1 MRRKGEFLGRLAIA
15 VASWAVVAFLV
26 VPLVVVIGVSV
37 TETEFLKFPPEGFT
51 LKWYT
56 ALLGDRSYLD
66 SFWLSA
72 ELAIASTAAALL
84 LGVPAALVIARKRFP
99 GAQAI
104 NAMFLSPLVLPNIVI
119 GVAVLQ
125 YASQMGFARG
135 FFALLIGHIVIVVP
149 YVMRTS
155 LASLAGLETS
165 YEEAAQDLGATA
177 IATFFLVTL
186 PQIKPGVIAGSLF
199 AFIISWINVEVSIFN
214 STPLQVTLPVKI
226 FNYVQFTVDPLIAAV
241 SAVTIYVAIL
251 AVVLLD
257 AVIGVEKAA
266 TGT

>member
-1 MRRKGEFLGRLAIA
+1 MRGSGEFLGRVAIA
-15 VASWAVVAFLV
+15 ALSWIVVAFLV
-26 VPLVVVIGVSV
+26 LPLAVVIGVSV
-37 TETEFLKFPPEGFT
+37 TETEFLKFPPEGFS
-51 LKWYT
+51 LKWYV
-56 ALLGDRSYLD
+56 AMLGDRTYLD
-66 SFWLSA
+66 AFWLSV
-72 ELAIASTAAALL
+72 ELAAVSTGAALL

-99 GAQAI
+99 GSQAL
-104 NAMFLSPLVLPNIVI
+104 NALFLSPLVLPNIVI

-125 YASQMGFARG
+125 YASLMGFARG
-135 FFALLIGHIVIVVP
+135 FFALLVGHIVIVIP
-149 YVMRTS
+149 YVMRTT
-155 LASLAGLETS
+155 LASLSGLETS
-165 YEEAAQDLGATA
+165 YEEAAQDLGAGST
-177 IATFFLVTL
+177 ATFFLVTL

-214 STPLQVTLPVKI
+214 STPLQITLPVKI
-226 FNYVQFTVDPLIAAV
+226 FNYVQFTVDPIIAAV

>member
-1 MRRKGEFLGRLAIA
+1 MRRDGEFLGRVA
-15 VASWAVVAFLV
+15 VAILSWAVVAFLV
-26 VPLVVVIGVSV
+26 VPLAVVIGVSV
-37 TETEFLKFPPEGFT
+37 TETDFLKFPPEGFT
-51 LKWYT
+51 LKWYE
-56 ALLGDRSYLD
+56 ALLRDRSYLD
-66 SFWLSA
+66 AFWLSG
-72 ELAIASTAAALL
+72 ELALVSTAASLL
-84 LGVPAALVIARKRFP
+84 LGVPAALVISRKRFP

-104 NAMFLSPLVLPNIVI
+104 SAMFLSPLVLPNIVI

-125 YASQMGFARG
+125 YASRMGFARG
-135 FFALLIGHIVIVVP
+135 FFALLVGHIVIVVP

-155 LASLAGLETS
+155 LASLSGLEAS
-165 YEEAAQDLGATA
+165 YEEAAQDLGASA
-177 IATFFLVTL
+177 AATFFLVTL

-251 AVVLLD
+251 AVILLD

>member
-1 MRRKGEFLGRLAIA
+1 MRGESGFLGRVV
-15 VASWAVVAFLV
+15 VAALSWAVVAFLV

-37 TETEFLKFPPEGFT
+37 TETEFLKFPPEGFS
-51 LKWYT
+51 LKWYA
-56 ALLGDRSYLD
+56 ALLRDRSYLD
-66 SFWLSA
+66 AFWLSG
-72 ELAIASTAAALL
+72 ELAVVSTLAALL

-99 GAQAI
+99 GAQAF
-104 NAMFLSPLVLPNIVI
+104 NALFLSPLVLPNIVI
-119 GVAVLQ
+119 GVAILQ
-125 YASQMGFARG
+125 YAAVMGFARG
-135 FFALLIGHIVIVVP
+135 FFALLVGHVVLVVP

-155 LASLAGLETS
+155 LASLAGIEAA
-165 YEEAAQDLGATA
+165 YEEAAQDLGASPM
-177 IATFFLVTL
+177 ATFFLVTL

-214 STPLQVTLPVKI
+214 STSLQVTLPVKI

-241 SAVTIYVAIL
+241 SAVTIYVAVL

-257 AVIGVEKAA
+257 ATIGVEKAA

>member
-1 MRRKGEFLGRLAIA
+1 MRRETEFLGRVA
-15 VASWAVVAFLV
+15 VAALSWAVVAFLV
-26 VPLVVVIGVSV
+26 IPLAVVVGVSV
-37 TETEFLKFPPEGFT
+37 TETDFLKFPPQGFS
-51 LKWYT
+51 LKWYV
-56 ALLGDRSYLD
+56 AMLHDRSYLD
-66 SFWLSA
+66 AFWLSA
-72 ELAIASTAAALL
+72 ELALVSTLAALL

-99 GAQAI
+99 GSQAVS
-104 NAMFLSPLVLPNIVI
+104 ALFLSPLVLPNIVI

-125 YASQMGFARG
+125 YASVMGFARG
-135 FFALLIGHIVIVVP
+135 FVALLVGHIVIVVP

-155 LASLAGLETS
+155 LASLAGLEAS
-165 YEEAAQDLGATA
+165 YEEAAQDLGATPMT
-177 IATFFLVTL
+177 TFFLVTL

-214 STPLQVTLPVKI
+214 ATPLQVTLPVKI

-257 AVIGVEKAA
+257 AVIGVEAAA

>member
-1 MRRKGEFLGRLAIA
+1 MRGNGEFLGRLTIA
-15 VASWAVVAFLV
+15 AASWAIVAFLV

-37 TETEFLKFPPEGFT
+37 TETDFLKFPPEGFT
-51 LKWYT
+51 LRWYA
-56 ALLGDRSYLD
+56 ALVRDRSYLD
-66 SFWLSA
+66 AFWLSA
-72 ELAIASTAAALL
+72 QLAIASTAAALL
-84 LGVPAALVIARKRFP
+84 IGVPAALVIARKRFP
-99 GAQAI
+99 GAQAV

-119 GVAVLQ
+119 GVAILQ
-125 YASQMGFARG
+125 YASLMGFARG
-135 FFALLIGHIVIVVP
+135 FFALLVGHIVIVVP

-155 LASLAGLETS
+155 LASLAGLEVA
-165 YEEAAQDLGATA
+165 YEEAAQDLGASA
-177 IATFFLVTL
+177 LETFFLVTL

-266 TGT
+266 TGN

>member
-1 MRRKGEFLGRLAIA
+1 MRGSGEFLGRVAIA
-15 VASWAVVAFLV
+15 AASWLIVAFLV
-26 VPLVVVIGVSV
+26 LPLAVVIGVSV
-37 TETEFLKFPPEGFT
+37 TETEFLKFPPEGFS
-51 LKWYT
+51 LKWY
-56 ALLGDRSYLD
+56 AAMLGDRTYLD
-66 SFWLSA
+66 AFWLSA
-72 ELAIASTAAALL
+72 ELAAVSTGAALL
-84 LGVPAALVIARKRFP
+84 LGVPAALVIARKRFR
-99 GAQAI
+99 GSQAL
-104 NAMFLSPLVLPNIVI
+104 NALFLSPLVLPNIVI

-125 YASQMGFARG
+125 YASLMGFARG
-135 FFALLIGHIVIVVP
+135 FFALLVGHIVIVIP
-149 YVMRTS
+149 YVMRTT
-155 LASLAGLETS
+155 LASLSGLEIS
-165 YEEAAQDLGATA
+165 YEEAAQDLGANST
-177 IATFFLVTL
+177 ATFFLVTL

-226 FNYVQFTVDPLIAAV
+226 FNYVQFTVDPIIAAV